1 MSTVMDLTIVSAEEN
16 LYSGQVQMISVTGGL
31 GELGIYPGH
40 TPLLTT
46 MKPGQIKARLDDG
59 EEKIFYISGGM
70 LEVQPKQVI
79 VMADTAQRA
88 EDLDEAVA
96 QMAKERAEKAIED
109 NKSELEYSKAL
120 AELAQAAAQLR
131 AIKSLRKKGR
141 S

>member
-1 MSTVMDLTIVSAEEN
+1 MSAMMDLTIVSAEEN
-16 LYSGQVQMISVTGGL
+16 LYSGQVKMISVTGGL

-40 TPLLTT
+40 TPLLTS
-46 MKPGQIKARLDDG
+46 MKPGQIKAVMEDDQDH
-59 EEKIFYISGGM
+59 IFYISGGM

-96 QMAKERAEKAIED
+96 QIAKERAEKALAD
-109 NKSELEYSKAL
+109 NKSGLEYSTAL

-131 AIKSLRKKGR
+131 AIQALRKKGR
-141 S
+141 